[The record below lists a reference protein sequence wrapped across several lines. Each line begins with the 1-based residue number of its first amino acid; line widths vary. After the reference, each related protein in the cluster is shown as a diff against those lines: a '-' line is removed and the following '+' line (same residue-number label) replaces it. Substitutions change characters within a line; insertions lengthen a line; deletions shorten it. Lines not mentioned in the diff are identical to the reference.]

1 MRYATDHKDQ
11 TRQQLLALAARA
23 LRREGPHR
31 LGVAAI
37 MAEAGLTHGGFYAHF
52 KSKEA
57 LIAAALD
64 EIFEERLRI
73 FTARYEGLAPR
84 EGLARYIDSYLSFA
98 HCEKVEN
105 GCALPALAA
114 DMPRLGPLAR
124 RHFAAG
130 MERLQRSV
138 ASFFVRDGNDEAE
151 AMKLATAL
159 LAEMS
164 GTIAMARILGS
175 PKATG
180 HSAAK
185 ARGNKNAVGFAGRKW
200 HRPVSGYIPA
210 AKKTGPA
217 EIMRLDVYTGPVPF
231 QK

>member
-64 EIFEERLRI
+64 EIFEERVRI
-73 FTARYEGLAPR
+73 FAARYEGLAPR
-84 EGLARYIDSYLSFA
+84 EGLAGYIDSYLSLA
-98 HCEKVEN
+98 HCDKVEN

-124 RHFAAG
+124 EHFAAG

-138 ASFFVRDGNDEAE
+138 ASLFVRDGHDEAE

-175 PKATG
+175 PKAKDILRQKCVEIKTRLGLPDENGTG
-180 HSAAK
+180 
-185 ARGNKNAVGFAGRKW
+185 R
-200 HRPVSGYIPA
+200 
-210 AKKTGPA
+210 
-217 EIMRLDVYTGPVPF
+217 
-231 QK
+231 

>member
-11 TRQQLLALAARA
+11 TRQQLLAVAARA
-23 LRREGPHR
+23 LRRDGPHR

-37 MAEAGLTHGGFYAHF
+37 MAEVGLTHGGFYAHF

-84 EGLARYIDSYLSFA
+84 DGLARYIDSYLSFA

-114 DMPRLGPLAR
+114 DMPRLGPAVR
-124 RHFAAG
+124 KHFATG
-130 MERLQRSV
+130 MERLQRGV
-138 ASFFVRDGNDEAE
+138 ASFFLRDGSDEQE
-151 AMKLATAL
+151 AMKHATAL

-164 GTIAMARILGS
+164 GTIAMARIVGS
-175 PKATG
+175 P
-180 HSAAK
+180 AK
-185 ARGNKNAVGFAGRKW
+185 AQDILEQKRTELKTRLGLTDESGAAG
-200 HRPVSGYIPA
+200 
-210 AKKTGPA
+210 
-217 EIMRLDVYTGPVPF
+217 
-231 QK
+231 